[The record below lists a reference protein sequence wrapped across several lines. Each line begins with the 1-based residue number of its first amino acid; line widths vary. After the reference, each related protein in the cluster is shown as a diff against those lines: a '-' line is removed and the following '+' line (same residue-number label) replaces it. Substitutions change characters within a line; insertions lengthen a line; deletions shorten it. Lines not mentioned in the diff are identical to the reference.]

1 MGESAENNNVT
12 IVYDNDKQNKDAI
25 IQADTLHKN
34 FFDSAQNEK
43 LHQPPTTY
51 ASVDLIYSENFH
63 KLSKE
68 IPKNTD
74 CKIQLKVTV
83 MLTASDL
90 DSGHFYEV
98 VCGSVVEKII
108 ENGSFIFLSI
118 KTFTPIFL

>member
-1 MGESAENNNVT
+1 MEESTENNNVT
-12 IVYDNDKQNKDAI
+12 IVYDNDKQNIDANFP
-25 IQADTLHKN
+25 ADTLDKN
-34 FFDSAQNEK
+34 LFDSAQNEK

-83 MLTASDL
+83 MVTANDL
-90 DSGHFYEV
+90 NSGHFYEV

-108 ENGSFIFLSI
+108 ENGNFILSEY
-118 KTFTPIFL
+118 